1 MRKKI
6 ASVMFVLAMFALIG
20 VECDSNILF
29 FIVFKLS
36 ALGVMLAAYF
46 IGLLGEDEESS
57 EERGESTDLKAS

>member
-6 ASVMFVLAMFALIG
+6 ASVLFILAMFALIG

-29 FIVFKLS
+29 FVVFKLS

-46 IGLLGEDEESS
+46 VGKLGSGED
-57 EERGESTDLKAS
+57 RGEDRGDSPDLKAS